1 MNASILRP
9 ELMTITEE
17 ETQNTTFGGD
27 QDWYADEWRR
37 RAGCGP
43 TCAANVAAYLAL
55 TRPEMRALYAGE
67 EMLKSQFSS
76 HMEEMYSFVTPGNMG
91 LNRVE
96 MFTQGMEDFA
106 RSRGV
111 SLRAHVFEV
120 HGNMH
125 KSRPPVSELIE
136 FVRSGLAADCPVA
149 FLNLTRGRVKN
160 LQAWHWITIT
170 SADLEDG
177 SLAACASDEGKVNCF
192 DLKLWYFSTR
202 MRGGLIYFT
211 AD

>member
-1 MNASILRP
+1 MNASILHP

-17 ETQNTTFGGD
+17 ETRRTTFGGD
-27 QDWYADEWRR
+27 QDWYSDEWRR

-67 EMLKSQFSS
+67 GMLKSQFSA
-76 HMEEMYSFVTPGNMG
+76 HMEEMYKFVTPGNMG

-96 MFTQGMEDFA
+96 MFTEGVEGFA

-111 SLRAHVFEV
+111 PLRAHVFEV

-125 KSRPPVSELIE
+125 KSRPSVSELIE
-136 FVRSGLAADCPVA
+136 FVRAGLAADCPVA

-170 SADLEDG
+170 SADLEEG
-177 SLAACASDEGKVNCF
+177 SLMACASDEGKENCF
-192 DLKLWYFSTR
+192 DLKLWYLSTR
-202 MRGGLIYFT
+202 MRGGLVYFT

>member
-17 ETQNTTFGGD
+17 ETQSTTFGGD

-67 EMLKSQFSS
+67 DMLKSQFSS

-192 DLKLWYFSTR
+192 DLKLWYLSTR

>member
-17 ETQNTTFGGD
+17 ETQSTTFGGD

-67 EMLKSQFSS
+67 DMLKIQFSS

-177 SLAACASDEGKVNCF
+177 SLSACASDEGKVNCF
-192 DLKLWYFSTR
+192 DLKLWYLSTR